1 MEGTSGK
8 DLVEVK
14 RYTSVMCQLKNKIEK
29 QLQSMALT
37 EGNKMSE

>member
-29 QLQSMALT
+29 QLHGTHRGKQN
-37 EGNKMSE
+37 E

>member
-14 RYTSVMCQLKNKIEK
+14 RYTSVMCQLKNREAAPWHSQRETK
-29 QLQSMALT
+29 
-37 EGNKMSE
+37 